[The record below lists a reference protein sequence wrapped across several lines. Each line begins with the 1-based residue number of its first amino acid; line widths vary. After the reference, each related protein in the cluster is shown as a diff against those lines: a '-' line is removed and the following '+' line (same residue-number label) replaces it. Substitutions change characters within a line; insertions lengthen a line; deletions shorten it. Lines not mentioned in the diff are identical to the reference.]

1 MLRATVIIAFGL
13 LAALAGGTAL
23 SWLAFSRAIDR
34 ETAALVAA
42 ARPVGRTVTEAAVAR
57 LPPPV
62 QRFMRKAGVIGRPI
76 PSIVRLRQVGRMRT
90 APTAAWMNFEADQV
104 YTVDPPGF
112 VWRAYFVSR
121 SLPFV
126 FGRDTYSG
134 GGASILMKALGVVP
148 VADVGGSELGA
159 AGLMRY
165 LNEMMWFPAA
175 YLAPNVSWRA
185 IDERS
190 AEVSVTDSGLTAR
203 ATLVLDG
210 DDRIVDFRAQRFNTD
225 TRSLETWET
234 PISGHRELNGLL
246 LPAGGQGV
254 WKLDGGS
261 FAYIEL
267 DVVALAYD

>member
-190 AEVSVTDSGLTAR
+190 AEVSVTDSGFTAT
-203 ATLVLDG
+203 ATLVFDG

>member
-104 YTVDPPGF
+104 YTVAPPGF

-121 SLPFV
+121 GLPFV

-203 ATLVLDG
+203 ATLVFDG